1 MIIPA
6 ALLAITLALC
16 ASVFA
21 QEPGCLETSTMGK
34 MAGATSIAT
43 LKARKQEAGDSYRAQ
58 VIYAARMLEIDPNNK
73 SAAELLLNLIPKD
86 IDGPQQKVWLEL
98 DELPQCPSGNLSDS
112 DLMPLFRLQYHLPR
126 LLARAVLLVPD
137 KMQDYVTYA
146 YISIQNPESD
156 YAIQMQKVCRV
167 KHLEFV
173 SAVDKMPLDDK
184 KWFVAKIF
192 NPDGCH
198 PLAFPEQ

>member
-1 MIIPA
+1 
-6 ALLAITLALC
+6 
-16 ASVFA
+16 
-21 QEPGCLETSTMGK
+21 
-34 MAGATSIAT
+34 
-43 LKARKQEAGDSYRAQ
+43 
-58 VIYAARMLEIDPNNK
+58 
-73 SAAELLLNLIPKD
+73 
-86 IDGPQQKVWLEL
+86 
-98 DELPQCPSGNLSDS
+98 
-112 DLMPLFRLQYHLPR
+112 